1 MLCDP
6 VNHYLGRRG
15 TIFFT
20 GLFCVFPGQ
29 FSPLVRHDTC
39 SYVSP
44 WSSFH
49 SKLVGTIHLSMF
61 AWFWNGNED
70 YYHSY
75 NDC

>member
-29 FSPLVRHDTC
+29 FYHLNNNRPCTYGSPRA
-39 SYVSP
+39 SI
-44 WSSFH
+44 H
-49 SKLVGTIHLSMF
+49 SKLVGIVHLSMF
-61 AWFWNGNED
+61 TRFWNGNED
-70 YYHSY
+70 YYNPY
-75 NDC
+75 YDC

>member
-29 FSPLVRHDTC
+29 SLFINHISADDSPR
-39 SYVSP
+39 
-44 WSSFH
+44 SSFH
-49 SKLVGTIHLSMF
+49 SKLVGVVYLSMST
-61 AWFWNGNED
+61 WFRYGNEN
-70 YYHSY
+70 YYYSY
-75 NDC
+75 YDC

>member
-29 FSPLVRHDTC
+29 FSPLTNH
-39 SYVSP
+39 SP
-44 WSSFH
+44 YTDGSPRSSLYP
-49 SKLVGTIHLSMF
+49 KLVGIVHLSMF
-61 AWFWNGNED
+61 TWFWNGNED
-70 YYHSY
+70 HYYPY
-75 NDC
+75 YDC

>member
-29 FSPLVRHDTC
+29 SLFTYHTNADGSPR
-39 SYVSP
+39 
-44 WSSFH
+44 SSIH
-49 SKLVGTIHLSMF
+49 SKLVGIVYLPMF
-61 AWFWNGNED
+61 TWFRYGNED
-70 YYHSY
+70 YYY
-75 NDC
+75 PYYDC